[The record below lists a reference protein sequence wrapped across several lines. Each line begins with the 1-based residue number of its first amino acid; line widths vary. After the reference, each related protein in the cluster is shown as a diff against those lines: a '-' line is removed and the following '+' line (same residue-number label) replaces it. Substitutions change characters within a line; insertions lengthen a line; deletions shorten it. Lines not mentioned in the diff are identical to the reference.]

1 MQPVRIAA
9 GDGAG
14 ELLAYLQKELIN
26 NDTAGEIFTVNQEQ
40 GDGLIAV
47 ECKKKEKQ
55 HRNPAFVEQLSS
67 VLAEYMMTAYEG
79 LILNRIAKK
88 HYGYLKPG
96 ERRDIIGI
104 AQKKLVYDTN
114 EAIKEIFSGSAV
126 FVFEL
131 ISYAISC
138 KIDKV
143 EKRTPIEPSTEKN
156 IRGPHEGF
164 LEVLESNIGMLRRK
178 IRNDALKFKTVTLGS
193 ITNQTVAI
201 AYIEGIANK
210 DLVDGLFEKISSIK
224 LDGMPAIGYIEQ
236 SIITHPNSLFPQ
248 FLSTERPDK
257 AVAALLEGRIV
268 VLMEGTP
275 VVLIAPVT
283 FISFFQS
290 LDDYST

>member
-104 AQKKLVYDTN
+104 AQK
-114 EAIKEIFSGSAV
+114 
-126 FVFEL
+126 
-131 ISYAISC
+131 
-138 KIDKV
+138 
-143 EKRTPIEPSTEKN
+143 TEK
-156 IRGPHEGF
+156 
-164 LEVLESNIGMLRRK
+164 K
-178 IRNDALKFKTVTLGS
+178 
-193 ITNQTVAI
+193 
-201 AYIEGIANK
+201 
-210 DLVDGLFEKISSIK
+210 
-224 LDGMPAIGYIEQ
+224 
-236 SIITHPNSLFPQ
+236 
-248 FLSTERPDK
+248 
-257 AVAALLEGRIV
+257 
-268 VLMEGTP
+268 
-275 VVLIAPVT
+275 
-283 FISFFQS
+283 
-290 LDDYST
+290 